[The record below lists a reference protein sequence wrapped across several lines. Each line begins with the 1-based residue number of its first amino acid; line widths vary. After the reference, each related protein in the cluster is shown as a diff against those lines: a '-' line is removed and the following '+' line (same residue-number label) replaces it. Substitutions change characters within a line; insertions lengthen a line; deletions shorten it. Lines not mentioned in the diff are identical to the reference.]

1 MFYKRDLEKV
11 GNKCALCGRDL
22 SSEEGFKLMRVVP
35 DKVATFKTRKLKA
48 GLCYWCSLKS
58 EEVVF
63 FPQSFK
69 YIPSETR
76 EKVDSSINNI
86 LGCSFRREYGELG
99 EYNLGLMEMYLPN
112 GYKMIHARYSDLE
125 RIRTYYE
132 NYLNL
137 SKVEESLNETVL
149 VGSVYILYDNRNR
162 KVAIFP
168 MRSMGVSEGVD
179 SSGSKYAR
187 IDVLYPLFLEARSFK
202 VSGEMLIDFLERYQN
217 IFYMNED
224 IHCTIKMCDSRGV
237 ARELVRAGYTYN
249 HGDLS
254 LTLKA

>member
-1 MFYKRDLEKV
+1 MFSKRDLEKC
-11 GNKCALCGRDL
+11 GNKCALCGKDL
-22 SSEEGFKLMRVVP
+22 SSEEDFKLMRLVP
-35 DKVATFKTRKLKA
+35 DSVATTKTRKFKVA
-48 GLCYWCSLKS
+48 LCYWCSLKS
-58 EEVVF
+58 EGVVF

-69 YIPSETR
+69 YLPSETR
-76 EKVDSSINNI
+76 EKVDSSLNNI

-99 EYNLGLMEMYLPN
+99 EHNLGLMEMRLPN
-112 GYKMIHARYSDLE
+112 GYKMVHACYSDLE

-137 SKVEESLNETVL
+137 FKVEESSNETVL

-162 KVAIFP
+162 EVAIFP
-168 MRSMGVSEGVD
+168 MRNMGISEGVG

-224 IHCTIKMCDSRGV
+224 IHCTLKMCDSRGV

-254 LTLKA
+254 LKLEA